1 MLNISIVWSEELYPH
16 LDLVP
21 HQGGELSKITNVA
34 PGQYFP
40 HWYVLTHITY
50 QFNIGVPSF
59 RFSQVYVYSRSIS
72 FFDLLTRSDSAYIG
86 QLNYIIFIGISQ

>member
-1 MLNISIVWSEELYPH
+1 MDIKVSSKGGKEKPSKSKTPQVQSTFAISQANSTTGVTSSLGWPHAQIDLSVWSEELYPR

-40 HWYVLTHITY
+40 H
-50 QFNIGVPSF
+50 
-59 RFSQVYVYSRSIS
+59 
-72 FFDLLTRSDSAYIG
+72 
-86 QLNYIIFIGISQ
+86 